1 MTQVFFSRD
10 LAVPQTNPNPKYL
23 DFPPIHHRLEG
34 VLELVIEVSAD
45 QLVRGAHQGDALVPV
60 LVPDRPVQSLTMLWC
75 YGIGYNKS
83 RRFLSS
89 YA

>member
-10 LAVPQTNPNPKYL
+10 LAVPQTNPYPKYL
-23 DFPPIHHRLEG
+23 DFPPVHYRLEG

-60 LVPDRPVQSLTMLWC
+60 LVPDRPVTNYAMLLW
-75 YGIGYNKS
+75 N
-83 RRFLSS
+83 RLQ
-89 YA
+89 